1 MSLFTLKD
9 VVDSNVPGAETHDWQ
24 VWVKNPGN
32 DKIENFL
39 EKVVFMFTLKDP
51 KRTVTR
57 PPYNIQEAG
66 YGSFKILIYTF
77 SARVEYDLDRL
88 YDLA

>member
-1 MSLFTLKD
+1 
-9 VVDSNVPGAETHDWQ
+9 
-24 VWVKNPGN
+24 
-32 DKIENFL
+32 
-39 EKVVFMFTLKDP
+39 MFTLHDIFKDP

-88 YDLA
+88 YDLAPFKQPNERDFQKRINTPRVERIRLPTRYEVFKRRLMRA